1 MFRFASCLLAVSHF
15 TVTALS
21 TLFDCKKGKIEK
33 KNTCK
38 IKTIIFSINN
48 TTILRTSK
56 KLTLLSLVIH
66 SKNHELIVFS
76 IFTSKPTIF
85 RINVCDLL
93 DLYWLMDTNTPSF
106 VPRVHHYRQPKC
118 WIEWGERGIK
128 EKRVEREREEQG
140 RVRKKRKG
148 CWMDGVERWD
158 KVEWKEYREK
168 GERE

>member
-15 TVTALS
+15 TGTAFS

-118 WIEWGERGIK
+118 WIEWGERGSK
-128 EKRVEREREEQG
+128 ENRRREREWGAGEGQEEE
-140 RVRKKRKG
+140 KG
-148 CWMDGVERWD
+148 VLDGVERWD

-168 GERE
+168 RERE